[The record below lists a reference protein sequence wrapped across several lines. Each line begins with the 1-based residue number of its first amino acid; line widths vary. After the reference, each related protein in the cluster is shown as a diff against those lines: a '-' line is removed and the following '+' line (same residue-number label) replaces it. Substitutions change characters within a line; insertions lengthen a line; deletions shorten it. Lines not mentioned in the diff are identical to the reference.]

1 MLKKFGEQEALLQ
14 EAWVQKALAQ
24 EALVNEDWAEDTGK
38 GKNWQVDKEG
48 PPFIPLR
55 VIHCQTLLS
64 QPKIALFSDINC
76 LEQSHIFNFNC

>member
-48 PPFIPLR
+48 P
-55 VIHCQTLLS
+55 
-64 QPKIALFSDINC
+64 ALYPTERDSVSSTVVPAKDCTF
-76 LEQSHIFNFNC
+76 Q